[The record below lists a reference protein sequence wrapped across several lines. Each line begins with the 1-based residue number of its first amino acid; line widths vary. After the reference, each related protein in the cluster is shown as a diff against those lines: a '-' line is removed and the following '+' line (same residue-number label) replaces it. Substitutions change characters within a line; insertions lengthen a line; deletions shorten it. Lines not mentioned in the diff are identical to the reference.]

1 MKIISINAGSTTL
14 KFQLFN
20 MDNEE
25 VIVKGLFERIGID
38 GSQYTLKY
46 NGEKIEEQVDLPN
59 HTEAVNILLD
69 KLVSLNIIK
78 SLDEID
84 GVGHRVVQGGDKY
97 AESVIITEDV
107 INDIENLKELAPLH
121 NPAGL
126 LGIRAFKEALPDVKM
141 VAVFDTAFHQTMP
154 RESYLYPVPYEWYK
168 NYRVRKY
175 GFHGTSHRY
184 IVEKVKELTGK
195 DNLKV
200 ISCHIGGGASIA
212 AVDSGKCVDTTMG
225 FTPLAG
231 IMMGTRSGDIDPSII
246 PYIMEKEGKNA
257 SEVVDDLNKKS
268 GLIGLSGVSSDYRDI
283 QKGMS
288 EGDDSCILANDKMI
302 KTIVGYIANYYV
314 LLGGADVITF
324 TAGLAENSVALRATI
339 IEKLSCLGIKV
350 DDEANGTNGEIR
362 KISALDSSTLVYV
375 IPTDEELMIAR
386 DTLNL
391 VK

>member
-154 RESYLYPVPYEWYK
+154 RESYLYPVPYDWYK

-212 AVDSGKCVDTTMG
+212 AVDSGKCIDTTMG

-302 KTIVGYIANYYV
+302 KTIVSYIANYYV